1 MSRRN
6 KRQQNTLTGFDTAYS
21 TLAIAICSFTFGT
34 NLSIQNAV
42 MRIFV
47 GDRKKKL
54 KGLFEMSEMQWSHAV
69 SILCVGAFLSNILV
83 TSVALNRKHMLV
95 VNNLTYI
102 LGQALILLARNKYY
116 VIGGRFFIG
125 IGSGVTCALVPLYFQ
140 KLSSLKMRGVYGSL
154 HQLSL
159 CTGVLCG
166 QLYSFHFC
174 RKDNW
179 KTGMYIVIGYLVVH
193 TLMLC
198 FVHRIEESTS
208 TEPASVASLFMNQRS
223 RWSILTATLLHAGQ
237 QLSGIRAVIFYSQI
251 IFGNKSNPNF
261 YSGLVGLTLVMGT
274 FISMFVVDK
283 LGRKKM
289 LLFSVL
295 CVSGSLV
302 LLSFKVWDFLGIF
315 GFVMGYSMGLGPIP
329 WFITGEIF
337 PERYKKAGNLVS
349 VSANWIATYVIAI
362 TFSFVFARLNTHIF
376 LVFTATSALVGI
388 YTMLFFKETRGR
400 KADFL

>member
-1 MSRRN
+1 MSPRS
-6 KRQQNTLTGFDTAYS
+6 KRQRNTHTGFGTAYS

-34 NLSIQNAV
+34 NLSMQNAV
-42 MRIFV
+42 MRVFL
-47 GDRKKKL
+47 GDKKIKI
-54 KGLFEMSEMQWSHAV
+54 KGLFEMSRMQWNHAV
-69 SILCVGAFLSNILV
+69 SILCLGAFLSNILV
-83 TSVALNRKHMLV
+83 TSVALNRKYMLI

-102 LGQALILLARNKYY
+102 LGQALILLAKNKYY
-116 VIGGRFFIG
+116 VICGRFFIG

-140 KLSSLKMRGVYGSL
+140 KLSPPRTRGIYGSL

-159 CTGVLCG
+159 CAGVLCG

-174 RKDNW
+174 RQDNW

-193 TLMLC
+193 MLMLC
-198 FVHRIEESTS
+198 FVHRIEENTN
-208 TEPASVASLFMNQRS
+208 TEPESVASLFMDQRS
-223 RWSILTATLLHAGQ
+223 RWSILTAMFLHAGQ
-237 QLSGIRAVIFYSQI
+237 QLSGIRVVIFYSQI
-251 IFGNKSNPNF
+251 IFENKSNPNF

-283 LGRKKM
+283 LGRKVM
-289 LLFSVL
+289 LLFSII
-295 CVSGSLV
+295 CVSGSLI
-302 LLSFKVWDFLGIF
+302 LLSFKLCDILGIF

-337 PERYKKAGNLVS
+337 PEKYKKAGNLVS
-349 VSANWIATYVIAI
+349 VGANWMATYIIAI
-362 TFSFVFARLNTHIF
+362 TFGFVFELLGSYIF
-376 LVFTATSALVGI
+376 LGFTTISALIGL